1 MAAEG
6 STMRRSTITVTAGL
20 GIAILPTLGAGPVH
34 AFGTYN
40 SPSVLGQQAEHE
52 RITRVLAQDGFA
64 PRTLDLLAGTA
75 GKLGA
80 VGAPDDA
87 VDSSLVPG
95 KGLGPGEKH
104 CDNGDYLDLAGY
116 PQSRD
121 TAARELTTCF
131 RYYEQLLDR
140 ALDAAAAMVDE
151 AGAVNAKEAAAASC
165 SFPYAMGKRDKSA
178 KCEVLNRLGRALH
191 LAEDFWSHT
200 NWADSADSGQPISI
214 QNPPGLGRTDVPD
227 GLRYPGG
234 GSAAV
239 PDGLI
244 SGCDDSVPVLGAIEC
259 KGRVTH
265 SVLAKDNGN
274 INAGSCGGAS
284 PTSKY
289 PRAAVTGDTG
299 RQNFSLAVCGA
310 MAQAQQTWR
319 DLANAIVATYG
330 SPRGDLI
337 VEAITSDSVPVGASA
352 PDESESPSASPSES
366 TSESASASP
375 TSSASASVSPS
386 PVADASASA
395 SLDVATASPAP
406 TGDPATP
413 ADAPSGEAAE
423 GDIDR
428 QAAAAAPAA
437 EDVVDLS
444 RGSSSTPMILLA
456 VAVAMGV
463 IAAVWYGVTRRRAA
477 SNGPRQE

>member
-6 STMRRSTITVTAGL
+6 STMGMRTTAVAASV
-20 GIAILPTLGAGPVH
+20 GIAVLAVVGAPPIQ

-95 KGLGPGEKH
+95 RGLGPGEKH

-151 AGAVNAKEAAAASC
+151 AGTVNAKEATAASC
-165 SFPYAMGKRDKSA
+165 SFPYAIGKRDKTA

-191 LAEDFWSHT
+191 LAEDFWSHS
-200 NWADSADSGQPISI
+200 NWADAADPGKPISI
-214 QNPPGLGRTDVPD
+214 QNPPGLGRTDAPD

-234 GSAAV
+234 GSATV

-265 SVLAKDNGN
+265 SVLAKDNGS
-274 INAGSCGGAS
+274 INAGSCAGAS

-289 PRAAVTGDTG
+289 PRAQVTGG
-299 RQNFSLAVCGA
+299 SGQQNFSLAVCGA
-310 MAQAQQTWR
+310 MGQAQQTWR
-319 DLANAIVATYG
+319 DLASAIVATYG

-337 VEAITSDSVPVGASA
+337 VEAITSDTVPVSA
-352 PDESESPSASPSES
+352 PAPEESAEESPSPSATTEESPSASGGAS
-366 TSESASASP
+366 TSASEDA
-375 TSSASASVSPS
+375 TPS
-386 PVADASASA
+386 QEPSDTANDASAPAAEESA
-395 SLDVATASPAP
+395 
-406 TGDPATP
+406 
-413 ADAPSGEAAE
+413 AAE
-423 GDIDR
+423 GNSQESGPDR

-444 RGSSSTPMILLA
+444 GGSSSTPMILLA
-456 VAVAMGV
+456 VAVTMGV
-463 IAAVWYGVTRRRAA
+463 IAAVWYGVTRRHAA

>member
-1 MAAEG
+1 M
-6 STMRRSTITVTAGL
+6 SRSHVALLAGALCAGL
-20 GIAILPTLGAGPVH
+20 LTAAAVPAA

-40 SPSVLGQQAEHE
+40 SPTIMGQQAEHE
-52 RITRVLAQDGFA
+52 RITRVLVSDGFE

-104 CDNGDYLDLAGY
+104 CDNGDYLDVAGY

-121 TAARELTTCF
+121 AAAAQLTTCF
-131 RYYEQLLDR
+131 GYYEQLLDR
-140 ALDAAAAMVDE
+140 AVEA
-151 AGAVNAKEAAAASC
+151 AGAIVDDAGTVDVKEGTATSC
-165 SFPYAMGKRDKSA
+165 SFPYSLGKRDKTA

-191 LAEDFWSHT
+191 LSEDFWSHT
-200 NWADSADSGQPISI
+200 NWADFADPGQPISI
-214 QNPPGLGRTDVPD
+214 KNPPGLGRIDVPA

-234 GSAAV
+234 GSAGV

-274 INAGSCGGAS
+274 INPGSCAGAS

-289 PRAAVTGDTG
+289 ARAQVTSPYGQ
-299 RQNFSLAVCGA
+299 QNFSLAVCGA
-310 MAQAQQTWR
+310 MVQTQQTWR
-319 DLANAIVATYG
+319 DLRDAIVATYG
-330 SPRGDLI
+330 DERGGAI
-337 VEAITSDSVPVGASA
+337 VSILTSDAVPAAMTAASPTASPTDTASA
-352 PDESESPSASPSES
+352 SASATASASPSES
-366 TSESASASP
+366 AGTPAEESAAE
-375 TSSASASVSPS
+375 T
-386 PVADASASA
+386 DAS
-395 SLDVATASPAP
+395 
-406 TGDPATP
+406 ATP
-413 ADAPSGEAAE
+413 ADASADEAT

-428 QAAAAAPAA
+428 QAAVA
-437 EDVVDLS
+437 DGNVVDAPS
-444 RGSSSTPMILLA
+444 SGSNVPMILLA
-456 VAVAMGV
+456 VAVAMGL
-463 IAAVWYGVTRRRAA
+463 IALAWYAVSRRRNTG
-477 SNGPRQE
+477 SGPSAQ

>member
-1 MAAEG
+1 
-6 STMRRSTITVTAGL
+6 MRRRMTTITAGI
-20 GIAILPTLGAGPVH
+20 GITVLATLGASPVH

-40 SPSVLGQQAEHE
+40 SPSILGQQAEHE
-52 RITRVLAQDGFA
+52 RITRILADDGFG

-87 VDSSLVPG
+87 VDSSLIPG

-104 CDNGDYLDLAGY
+104 CDNGDYLDLGGY
-116 PQSRD
+116 PQARD
-121 TAARELTTCF
+121 TAAREITTCF
-131 RYYEQLLDR
+131 RYHEQLLDR
-140 ALDAAAAMVDE
+140 AVAAAGRIVDAAGTVD
-151 AGAVNAKEAAAASC
+151 AKEATAASC
-165 SFPYAMGKRDKSA
+165 SFPYSMGKNDKTA

-191 LAEDFWSHT
+191 LSEDFWSHT
-200 NWADSADSGQPISI
+200 NWADSADPSKPISI
-214 QNPPGLGRTDVPD
+214 QNPPGLSRTDIPA

-274 INAGSCGGAS
+274 INPGSCGGAS
-284 PTSKY
+284 PTTKY
-289 PRAAVTGDTG
+289 PRAQVTGDSG

-310 MAQAQQTWR
+310 MSQAQQTWR
-319 DLANAIVATYG
+319 DLTNAIVATYG

-337 VEAITSDSVPVGASA
+337 VEAITSDSVPVGVSA
-352 PDESESPSASPSES
+352 PDESESP
-366 TSESASASP
+366 SESASASP
-375 TSSASASVSPS
+375 TSSASASVTPS
-386 PVADASASA
+386 ATAEASASA
-395 SLDVATASPAP
+395 SSDPDTSSAAP
-406 TGDPATP
+406 TDTAASTN
-413 ADAPSGEAAE
+413 DAESSEAAE
-423 GDIDR
+423 GAIDR

-437 EDVVDLS
+437 EDVVELS
-444 RGSSSTPMILLA
+444 GGSSSTPMILLA